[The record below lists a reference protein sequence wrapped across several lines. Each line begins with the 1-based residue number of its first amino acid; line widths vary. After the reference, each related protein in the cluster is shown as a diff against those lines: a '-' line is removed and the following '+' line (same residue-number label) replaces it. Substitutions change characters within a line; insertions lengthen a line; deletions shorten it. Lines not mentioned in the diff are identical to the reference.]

1 MSAAHFELK
10 KGTRFLPQIALVG
23 LGIGTANYVLFG
35 NFNWLQWVI
44 QSLLT
49 SFIIGFGLVIIG
61 ANKSWFTARFG
72 APWKVLG
79 IVSLL
84 FFAIALLSTEAEQVL
99 RALVFQEKEYRFGT
113 AANLYLFNTII
124 ALVLGLSFF
133 QFDALWSKTEAR
145 PNKEDSSLDVID
157 KIPVKK
163 RDAIAFIPL
172 EEIVY
177 FEAFDN
183 YSFVHTQ
190 TGEKKLCD
198 YSLLFLESRLH
209 GDFARIHRK
218 YIVNKG
224 HIEQIKPHLNGRHV
238 LEFGSKVDAIT
249 SSKSYL
255 PTIQKLI
262 KIK

>member
-1 MSAAHFELK
+1 MSAVHFDLK

-44 QSLLT
+44 QALLT
-49 SFIIGFGLVIIG
+49 SFIIGFGLVTIG
-61 ANKSWFTARFG
+61 ANKPWFTSKFK
-72 APWKVLG
+72 PQWKVLG
-79 IVSLL
+79 VVALL
-84 FFAIALLSTEAEQVL
+84 FFVIALFSTEAEQVL
-99 RALVFQEKEYRFGT
+99 RALVFQENDYQFG
-113 AANLYLFNTII
+113 AAGNLYLFNIII

-133 QFDALWSKTEAR
+133 QFDTLWSKGEAT
-145 PNKEDSSLDVID
+145 PNQKEASPVTID

-163 RDAIAFIPL
+163 GEAIAFIPL
-172 EEIVY
+172 EDIVY

-183 YSFVHTQ
+183 YSFVFTQ
-190 TGEKKLCD
+190 TGDKKLCD
-198 YSLLFLESRLH
+198 YSLLFLESRLT

-224 HIEQIKPHLNGRHV
+224 HIQQIKPHLNGRHV
-238 LEFGSKVDAIT
+238 LEFGSKVEAIT